1 MEAVMRENGFYP
13 VTLYEEGSDFAQAL
27 EGWCLGL
34 FEEYQPEPLQGM
46 NEEAELPGCEQ
57 VQGRG

>member
-1 MEAVMRENGFYP
+1 MREDGFYP
-13 VTLYEEGSDFAQAL
+13 VTLYEEGSDFAHAL

-46 NEEAELPGCEQ
+46 KNAELPGCEQ